1 MEIRERF
8 IKKRRTKL
16 IKISFALRERFKS
29 KKRRKKLKKF
39 SFALRLATYGGKK
52 RKIFSFYWT

>member
-8 IKKRRTKL
+8 IKKRRKKL

-29 KKRRKKLKKF
+29 KKRKKN
-39 SFALRLATYGGKK
+39 
-52 RKIFSFYWT
+52 